1 MNTPPPE
8 CGTTAHSREL
18 MVARQAQGRPVAQI
32 AEEFGV
38 FSRIVYIYGRLSL
51 RKRFE
56 AVI

>member
-1 MNTPPPE
+1 
-8 CGTTAHSREL
+8 

-38 FSRIVYIYGRLSL
+38 SSRTVYIDGWLSL